1 MRRLP
6 DFEAWAI
13 FAKVADLGSY
23 ARAADALGL
32 SKPTV
37 SKAIARLEG
46 RLGFSL
52 LNRTSRRLSLTDGGR
67 ASLERARRILSE
79 AEAAEDEALA
89 QSTEPR
95 GRVRVSAPLSFG
107 IAYLGAALPDFMAA
121 YPEITLDLALSDR
134 QVDVVAEGFDLAIRI
149 ASLED
154 SSLLARRLCTVRILL
169 VGAPGYFQR
178 HGRPTHPEELRHH
191 TAMAYSGGSVNRA
204 WRFSHVGFGEAVVE
218 PNVQVW
224 TDNADIADAG
234 VGGRAGAGAAAGVPG
249 VAADSGGLAGGGDA
263 GLDAPGV
270 GAASGDA
277 SEHAAAVA
285 GSGAGGPFGEVADAA
300 ALGWRG
306 LRVAAISR
314 NRAAARAPVS
324 CYIVVMDRQDIITR
338 LRANEATLK
347 ARGVTHA
354 AVFGSRARGDARPD
368 SDTDIMIEIDPA
380 ARIGVYEYVGLK
392 DYIAGLFD
400 GPVDVVNREGLK
412 PYVRPAALTD
422 AIYAF

>member
-6 DFEAWAI
+6 DFEAWAV
-13 FAKVADLGSY
+13 FAKVAELGSF

-37 SKAIARLEG
+37 SKAITRLEG

-107 IAYLGAALPDFMAA
+107 IAYLGAALPEFMAT

-169 VGAPGYFQR
+169 VGAPGYFAL

-191 TAMAYSGGSVNRA
+191 TAMAYSGGSMNRA
-204 WRFSHVGFGEAVVE
+204 WRFSHVGFGEVVVE
-218 PNVQVW
+218 PKVQVW
-224 TDNADIADAG
+224 TDNADMLMPALLAGQGLALQPEFLVWRQIQEGSLEVAMPDWTPPVLGLHLVMPPSTLRPLRVQVLVDHLAKSLTRPPWVG
-234 VGGRAGAGAAAGVPG
+234 VG
-249 VAADSGGLAGGGDA
+249 
-263 GLDAPGV
+263 
-270 GAASGDA
+270 
-277 SEHAAAVA
+277 
-285 GSGAGGPFGEVADAA
+285 
-300 ALGWRG
+300 
-306 LRVAAISR
+306 
-314 NRAAARAPVS
+314 
-324 CYIVVMDRQDIITR
+324 
-338 LRANEATLK
+338 
-347 ARGVTHA
+347 
-354 AVFGSRARGDARPD
+354 
-368 SDTDIMIEIDPA
+368 
-380 ARIGVYEYVGLK
+380 
-392 DYIAGLFD
+392 
-400 GPVDVVNREGLK
+400 
-412 PYVRPAALTD
+412 
-422 AIYAF
+422 